1 MRREFVSV
9 GRPGT
14 VVSSMPV
21 RAAGGIVVRR
31 GANSNEWEVAL
42 VYRSSHGDW
51 GFPKG
56 KLEPGETELFC
67 ARREVE
73 EETGLLCNIGAYV
86 GQTQYV
92 DRRKRPKIV
101 HYWLMEPL
109 DGAFAPTEEID
120 DMQWVHAR
128 HRRSGPVLRA
138 RPRACWRKR
147 FVPLSQ
153 TGCSQP
159 RPEPRRA

>member
-1 MRREFVSV
+1 
-9 GRPGT
+9 
-14 VVSSMPV
+14 MPV
-21 RAAGGIVVRR
+21 RAAGGIVLRR
-31 GANSNEWEVAL
+31 VAGADEWEVAL
-42 VYRSSHGDW
+42 VYRASRGDW

-109 DGAFAPTEEID
+109 DGVFAPTEEVD
-120 DMQWVHAR
+120 DMQWVPLGIADR
-128 HRRSGPVLRA
+128 VLSYEHDRVLLAKAIRPALADRLFAVRA
-138 RPRACWRKR
+138 
-147 FVPLSQ
+147 
-153 TGCSQP
+153 
-159 RPEPRRA
+159 

>member
-1 MRREFVSV
+1 MNMEGTGSFSHV
-9 GRPGT
+9 GKPET
-14 VVSSMPV
+14 VVRSLPV

-31 GANSNEWEVAL
+31 TSGSGLQVAL
-42 VYRSSHGDW
+42 VYHASRDDW

-56 KLEPGETELFC
+56 KLEPGESELFC

-92 DRRKRPKIV
+92 DRRDRPKIV

-109 DGAFAPTEEID
+109 AGVFEPTEEVD
-120 DMQWVHAR
+120 DMQWVSIDSASKLLSYEHDRVLLAR
-128 HRRSGPVLRA
+128 YVLPLLAERRFA
-138 RPRACWRKR
+138 A
-147 FVPLSQ
+147 Q
-153 TGCSQP
+153 
-159 RPEPRRA
+159 A

>member
-1 MRREFVSV
+1 M
-9 GRPGT
+9 G
-14 VVSSMPV
+14 
-21 RAAGGIVVRR
+21 
-31 GANSNEWEVAL
+31 WQVAL
-42 VYRSSHGDW
+42 VYRAGRDDW

-92 DRRKRPKIV
+92 DRRERPKIV

-109 DGAFAPTEEID
+109 AGVFEPTAEVD
-120 DMQWVHAR
+120 DMRWVPIESAGKILSYEHDRVLLAR
-128 HRRSGPVLRA
+128 A
-138 RPRACWRKR
+138 
-147 FVPLSQ
+147 VPPLLSDQ
-153 TGCSQP
+153 MFAAQ
-159 RPEPRRA
+159 A